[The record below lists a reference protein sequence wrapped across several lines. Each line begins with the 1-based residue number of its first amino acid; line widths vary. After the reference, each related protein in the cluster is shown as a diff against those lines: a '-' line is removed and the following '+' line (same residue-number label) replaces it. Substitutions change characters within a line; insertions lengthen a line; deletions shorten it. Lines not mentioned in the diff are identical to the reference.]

1 MENTVKERIMIFLDF
16 KDMKPATF
24 ERLCGLSN
32 GYLNQ
37 LKKEPSLSKIEKIL
51 ETFPELNK
59 EWLMTGEGQMLNGT
73 VIGDG
78 NIKGD
83 NNNWTNVNT
92 DSALLRAIEAI
103 GEQQKITAKSQEQI
117 DRLIGIIEK
126 NFQN

>member
-1 MENTVKERIMIFLDF
+1 MEQTVKERIMIFINAIGTNPSAF
-16 KDMKPATF
+16 QIKA
-24 ERLCGLSN
+24 GLSN

-37 LKKEPSLSKIEKIL
+37 LRNCPSPSKIEDIIKA
-51 ETFPELNK
+51 FPELNK
-59 EWLMTGEGQMLNGT
+59 TWLLTGEGEMLNGT

-78 NIKGD
+78 NIRGD

-117 DRLIGIIEK
+117 DRLLGLIEK
-126 NFQN
+126 MS

>member
-1 MENTVKERIMIFLDF
+1 MENTVKQRIMIFLEF

-24 ERLCGLSN
+24 ERICGLSN
-32 GYLNQ
+32 GTLRQMKN
-37 LKKEPSLSKIEKIL
+37 EPRLSNVEKIL
-51 ETFPELNK
+51 EAFPELNK
-59 EWLMTGEGQMLNGT
+59 TWLLTGEGEMLNGT

-78 NIKGD
+78 NIRGD

-117 DRLIGIIEK
+117 DRLLGLIEK
-126 NFQN
+126 MS

>member
-1 MENTVKERIMIFLDF
+1 MEQTVKERIMIFIEF
-16 KDMKPATF
+16 KNMKPATF
-24 ERLCGLSN
+24 ERMAGLSN
-32 GYLNQ
+32 GYLKQ
-37 LKKEPSLSKIEKIL
+37 LKNSPSISMIEKIL
-51 ETFPELNK
+51 ETFPEINK
-59 EWLMTGEGQMLNGT
+59 EWLLTGEGEMLRDV

-117 DRLIGIIEK
+117 DRLLGIIEK
-126 NFQN
+126 MS

>member
-1 MENTVKERIMIFLDF
+1 MENTVKERIMIFLAF
-16 KDMKPATF
+16 KEMKPATF

-32 GYLNQ
+32 GT
-37 LKKEPSLSKIEKIL
+37 LKQMKNEPRLSNIEKIL
-51 ETFPELNK
+51 ETFPELNR
-59 EWLMTGEGQMLNGT
+59 EWLLTGEGEMLNNT

>member
-1 MENTVKERIMIFLDF
+1 MENTVKERIMIFIGF
-16 KDMKPATF
+16 KGLKPATF

-59 EWLMTGEGQMLNGT
+59 EWLTTGEGPMLNNT

>member
-1 MENTVKERIMIFLDF
+1 
-16 KDMKPATF
+16 
-24 ERLCGLSN
+24 
-32 GYLNQ
+32 
-37 LKKEPSLSKIEKIL
+37 
-51 ETFPELNK
+51 
-59 EWLMTGEGQMLNGT
+59 MLRDV

-117 DRLIGIIEK
+117 DRLLGIIEK
-126 NFQN
+126 MS

>member
-32 GYLNQ
+32 GT
-37 LKKEPSLSKIEKIL
+37 LKQMKNEPRLSNIEKIL
-51 ETFPELNK
+51 ETFPELNR
-59 EWLMTGEGQMLNGT
+59 EWLLTGNGEMLNNT
-73 VIGDG
+73 VIGEG

-92 DSALLRAIEAI
+92 DSALIGAIDALR
-103 GEQQKITAKSQEQI
+103 EQQKLTAKSQEQI
-117 DRLIGIIEK
+117 DRLLGIIEK
-126 NFQN
+126 MS